1 MTQTSAAQTATGMQ
15 QWVYLFEEAP
25 AADRDLLGGKGAGV
39 AAMTQ
44 AGLPVPPGFTITTEA
59 CKAYYSSG
67 EKFPPGMW
75 EQVMSALA
83 ELEAKT
89 GKRLGDPANP
99 LLVSVRSGA
108 KISMPGMMDTVL
120 NLGLNDQAVEG
131 LARQTGNQ
139 RFALDAYR
147 RFIQMFG
154 RIVLGIPAETFDQ
167 VFDEHKQKA
176 VAKQDTDLGAEALK
190 GVVAGFKE
198 VVRRET
204 GRPFPENPREQLEFA
219 IRAVFGSWMGRRAV
233 DYRNY
238 NRISHDLGTAV
249 NVQSMVFGNMGDDS
263 GTGVAFTRDPSTG
276 EKQLYGEFLPNAQG
290 EDVVAGIRTPLP
302 ISQMQRVWPSVYQ
315 DFETISRRL
324 EATYRDVQDM
334 EFTVERGRL
343 YMLQTRSGKRTAR
356 AAVRTA
362 VAMVHEDL
370 IDKREA
376 LMRVEPAQVEQLLLP
391 RFDEEAKLAA
401 ATEGRLMGRGL
412 PASPGAAVGRVILDA
427 DKAEATARS
436 GEPVIL
442 VRPET
447 SPDDFHGMSVAEG
460 ILTARGG
467 MTSHAAVVA
476 RGMGKPCIVGAEGIN
491 VDLRNRTVSSDGR
504 TVHEGEFIS
513 LDGATG
519 EVVLGQ
525 IDTIQPRFSE
535 ERELVE
541 LLSWADEVRRLGVWA
556 NADAPQEAALAR
568 ELGAEGVGLCRTEHM
583 FREEERL
590 PIFRRVILAAPEA
603 ARLKAAVAR
612 LRAQL
617 EQASGQQRAN
627 LERDLAEAQVAL
639 AEPWQTY
646 TAALAELLPIQEGD
660 FYGILKAMSGLPVI
674 IRLLDPP
681 LHEFL
686 PKYDELLAE
695 VVELRTTGRDEA
707 ELREKEALLRT
718 VGSLREA
725 NPMLG
730 LRGAR
735 LGILYP
741 EINEMQ
747 VRAILG
753 AALRLAEEGLDPHPE
768 IMIPLIGD
776 VRELRRVHEHLQA
789 VARTLMAEAGRE
801 VDYKF
806 GTMLEIPR
814 AAFVADQI
822 AEIAQFFSFGTND
835 LTQTIYGFS
844 RDDAEAKFLGF
855 YVEQGILPNNPFQ
868 VLDREGV
875 GELMRIAVERGRS
888 TRPDLEIGIC
898 GEHGGDPASIALC
911 HELGLNYVSA
921 SPFRAPVA
929 RLAAAQAA
937 VGEDHQRAQ

>member
-1 MTQTSAAQTATGMQ
+1 MTQTSAGQGATGTQ
-15 QWVYLFEEAP
+15 QWVYLFEQAP
-25 AADRDLLGGKGAGV
+25 AVDRDLLGGKGAGV

-67 EKFPPGMW
+67 ERFPPGMW
-75 EQVMSALA
+75 EQVVAAL
-83 ELEAKT
+83 EEVEAKT

-120 NLGLNDQAVEG
+120 NLGFNDQAVEG
-131 LARQTGNQ
+131 LARQTGSE

-154 RIVLGIPAETFDQ
+154 RIVLGIPAEEFDR
-167 VFDEHKQKA
+167 VFDEHKDKA
-176 VAKQDTDLGAEALK
+176 GAKQDTDLDAAALRS
-190 GVVAGFKE
+190 VVAAFKD

-204 GRPFPENPREQLEFA
+204 GRPFPENPREQLELA

-302 ISQMQRVWPSVYQ
+302 ISEMRSVWPGVYQ
-315 DFETISRRL
+315 SFETIARRL
-324 EATYRDVQDM
+324 ESTYRDVQDM
-334 EFTVERGRL
+334 EFTVERGKL

-362 VAMVHEDL
+362 VAMVHEGL

-391 RFDEEAKLAA
+391 RFDEQAKLAA

-427 DKAEATARS
+427 DKAEATASS

-491 VDLRNRTVSSDGR
+491 VDLRARTVSSDGR

-525 IDTIQPRFSE
+525 IETIQPRFSE

-556 NADAPQEAALAR
+556 NADAPDEATLAR

-583 FREEERL
+583 FRQEERL

-612 LRAQL
+612 LRGQV
-617 EQASGQQRAN
+617 EQASGDQRARMSRE
-627 LERDLAEAQVAL
+627 LADAEAAL
-639 AEPWQTY
+639 AEPWRIY
-646 TAALAELLPIQEGD
+646 TEALGELLPIQEAD

-686 PKYDELLAE
+686 PKYDELLAQ
-695 VVELRTTGRDEA
+695 VVELRTAGRDGA

-718 VGSLREA
+718 VGAMREA

-747 VRAILG
+747 VKAILR
-753 AALRLAEEGLDPHPE
+753 AAVRLAEEAFDPHPE

-776 VRELRRVHEHLQA
+776 ARELRRVHEQLQS
-789 VARTLMAEAGRE
+789 VAKTVTAEAGRE

-822 AEIAQFFSFGTND
+822 AEIAEFFSFGTND

-868 VLDREGV
+868 VLDRQGV

-937 VGEDHQRAQ
+937 VGEQRERDA